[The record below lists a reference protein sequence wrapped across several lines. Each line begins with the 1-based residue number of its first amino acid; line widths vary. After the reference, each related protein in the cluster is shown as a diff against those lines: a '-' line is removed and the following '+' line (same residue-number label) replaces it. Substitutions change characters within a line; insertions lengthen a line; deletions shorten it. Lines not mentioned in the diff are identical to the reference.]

1 MRMFTLEVDFLAED
15 DLHANYLMGR
25 ITEALSKEQTVLSV
39 GSLTDITQHATD
51 HDRLSDDE
59 VEQLLRQ
66 RDTYFINRIRH
77 LLGGVR

>member
-15 DLHANYLMGR
+15 DQHAAYIMGR
-25 ITEALSKEQTVLSV
+25 ITESLSKEQTVLSV
-39 GSLTDITQHATD
+39 GGLTDITQHATD
-51 HDRLSDDE
+51 HDRLTDE
-59 VEQLLRQ
+59 EADQLLRQ